1 MPQMPDW
8 APRISQEKIRKLY
21 ELDAKG
27 IADDDLIDEVGFN
40 LLARCDSFVAA
51 VNAVHGKVVCPSCGQ
66 VVEHSK
72 GKEEELTCDN
82 CGWKVLWKDYFKT
95 IQHKQLSGAEHVV
108 ELFQDYVDQFPAAK
122 QPKEKMVLIDQLI
135 HGFHWYLTLGNTR
148 PVAVNLIK
156 GRLTDVI
163 AFLDELS
170 YGLDSTPGLSEKYEE
185 WLEESAAPR
194 NRLRRINKP

>member
-66 VVEHSK
+66 VVEHSN

-82 CGWKVLWKDYFKT
+82 CGWKV
-95 IQHKQLSGAEHVV
+95 
-108 ELFQDYVDQFPAAK
+108 
-122 QPKEKMVLIDQLI
+122 
-135 HGFHWYLTLGNTR
+135 
-148 PVAVNLIK
+148 
-156 GRLTDVI
+156 
-163 AFLDELS
+163 
-170 YGLDSTPGLSEKYEE
+170 
-185 WLEESAAPR
+185 
-194 NRLRRINKP
+194 

>member
-27 IADDDLIDEVGFN
+27 IADDDLIDEVGFA

-51 VNAVHGKVVCPSCGQ
+51 VNAVHGKAVCPSCGQ

-95 IQHKQLSGAEHVV
+95 IQHKQLSGAEHVL
-108 ELFQDYVDQFPAAK
+108 ELFQDYVDQFSVAK

-135 HGFHWYLTLGNTR
+135 HGFHWYLALGNTR

-163 AFLDELS
+163 AFLDDLS
-170 YGLDSTPGLSEKYEE
+170 YGENSSPGLRENYDE

-194 NRLRRINKP
+194 NRLRRISKP